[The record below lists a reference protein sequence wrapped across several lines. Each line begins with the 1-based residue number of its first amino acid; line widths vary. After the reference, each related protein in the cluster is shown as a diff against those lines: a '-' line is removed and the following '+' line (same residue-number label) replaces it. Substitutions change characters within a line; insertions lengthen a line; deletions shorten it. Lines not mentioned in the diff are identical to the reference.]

1 MSDLIDIDEL
11 KEQARKHGM
20 FLLPI
25 NQKRGYTEF
34 EVSNLR
40 MMAVDMTP
48 IIEICIDIQRTPNSA
63 MKKLREI
70 GVVKF
75 IGDYYFIGDEQWM
88 HFSEF
93 QDAKDKFER
102 LYPKIV

>member
-1 MSDLIDIDEL
+1 MSDLVDIEIL
-11 KEQARKHGM
+11 REQARKHGM

-34 EVSNLR
+34 EVGNLR
-40 MMAVDMTP
+40 RMAVDMTP
-48 IIEICIDIQRTPNSA
+48 ILEICIDIQRTPNSA
-63 MKKLREI
+63 MKKLMEMN
-70 GVVKF
+70 VVKF